1 MPSTAGEF
9 LLVVVEGVEGMAF
22 VVKIQ
27 NELMLMMYTTILFLR
42 SLLYIII
49 STTAETFAI
58 QNDLLHI
65 ITILFVYEFDPVPHM
80 GNIVTSLLICLT

>member
-1 MPSTAGEF
+1 M
-9 LLVVVEGVEGMAF
+9 LVVVEGVEGMAF

-27 NELMLMMYTTILFLR
+27 NELMLMMLMMYTTILFLR